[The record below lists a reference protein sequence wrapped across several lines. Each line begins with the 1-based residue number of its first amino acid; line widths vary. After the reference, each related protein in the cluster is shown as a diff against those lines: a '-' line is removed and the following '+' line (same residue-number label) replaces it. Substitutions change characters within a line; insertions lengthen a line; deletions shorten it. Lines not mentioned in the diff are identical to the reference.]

1 MVHPRKLERNAIV
14 LEAITLLQEGGLA
27 ALTLRKLAER
37 LGVSAPSL
45 ARHVGDKG
53 SLTSLMAEAIFMQ
66 ALDSIPAGLAGHSW
80 LRAFGM
86 ALRDKQRS
94 TRDIT
99 ALVASNPPNPE
110 TSGRTMQRVLETMAD
125 AGLEGDRAVIAQFA
139 IQSYVTGWMVFET
152 SPRREMFAR
161 HLPHGQCF
169 EEGLDALIAGFGNTG
184 S

>member
-1 MVHPRKLERNAIV
+1 MVHPRKIGRDAIV
-14 LEAITLLQEGGLA
+14 QEAIVLLQEGGLA

-53 SLTSLMAEAIFMQ
+53 SLTSLVAEAIFMQ
-66 ALDSIPAGLAGHSW
+66 ALDSIPAGLAGHDW

-110 TSGRTMQRVLETMAD
+110 TDRRTRQRVLAMMAD
-125 AGLEGDRAVIAQFA
+125 AGLEGDRAVIAQYA

-161 HLPHGQCF
+161 HLPHAHSF
-169 EEGLDALIAGFGNTG
+169 EEGLDALIDGFDNLGG
-184 S
+184 